1 MVKDLNQG
9 IIMLH
14 LCILIFIQRNGNEQK
29 TGYLPVTLEHSVTVY
44 IEWC

>member
-14 LCILIFIQRNGNEQK
+14 LVYLYFHTKNGNEQK
-29 TGYLPVTLEHSVTVY
+29 TGYLPVTLEYYCNSIH
-44 IEWC
+44 